1 MSILDQSGLCE
12 VLEKSSTMDV
22 RSLRA
27 HIERKIGEYEIEILP
42 FPHMIIENFFPES
55 VWREIIGRNLFNMN
69 RGREWFTKEQ
79 LIELRSSSPY
89 DHRLQINL
97 CADADYDAS
106 DSDRKFWEMIGRTF
120 TADDWFPRL
129 IYQKLPQYFQIRFGE
144 LVERPDF
151 FSKFRKE
158 CFLQRHEPSYY
169 IGPHTDIPTRVF
181 TCIFS
186 FAEVNGYE
194 DFGTRLMRH
203 KDPFMRC
210 KGMQH
215 YTNWDDFETVKVA
228 EYRPNNFLLFFK
240 TPQSWH
246 AVQEIT
252 ADVPNQRYG
261 MQYQFYEPDKGLFK
275 FLTN

>member
-1 MSILDQSGLCE
+1 
-12 VLEKSSTMDV
+12 MDV
-22 RSLRA
+22 SSLRA
-27 HIERKIGEYEIEILP
+27 HIESKIGEHEIDILP
-42 FPHMIIENFFPES
+42 FPHMIIHDFFPES
-55 VWREIIGRNLFNMN
+55 VWRQITERNLFRTN
-69 RGREWFTKEQ
+69 RGKEWFTKDQ
-79 LIELRSSSPY
+79 LNALRSSSPY

-97 CADADYDAS
+97 CADADYEASRGDREFWNMMGDAFMS
-106 DSDRKFWEMIGRTF
+106 DE
-120 TADDWFPRL
+120 WFPRL
-129 IYQKLPQYFQIRFGE
+129 IYQKLPQYFEFRFGE
-144 LVERPDF
+144 LVREPDF

-158 CFLQRHEPSYY
+158 FFLQRHEPTYY

-194 DFGTRLMRH
+194 EFGTRLMRH
-203 KDPFMRC
+203 KDPHIRC

-215 YTNWDDFETVKVA
+215 YTNWEEFETVKLA

-246 AVQEIT
+246 AVQTIT
-252 ADVPNQRYG
+252 PDVPNERYG

-275 FLTN
+275 YMS